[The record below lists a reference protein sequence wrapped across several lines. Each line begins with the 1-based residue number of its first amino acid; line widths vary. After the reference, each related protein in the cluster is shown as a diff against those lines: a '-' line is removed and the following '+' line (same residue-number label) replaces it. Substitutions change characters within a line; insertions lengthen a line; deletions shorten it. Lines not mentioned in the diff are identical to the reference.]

1 MATAVVN
8 LSDPIERGDTLFWE
22 FNWMDD
28 QIVPE
33 PVDMRGKELVLT
45 IKISPFIA
53 DVEAPV
59 LVSYTPAVADAVAQ
73 AGTVV
78 MTVPKSQTI
87 NLIAG
92 ATHHYA
98 LRVITDNGDTE
109 VTHVKG
115 TVPVEDA

>member
-8 LSDPIERGDTLFWE
+8 IEDPIERGDTLFWE
-22 FNWMDD
+22 FNWTDD
-28 QIVPE
+28 E
-33 PVDMRGKELVLT
+33 DAPVDMRGKELVLT

-53 DVEAPV
+53 DADSAV
-59 LVSYTPAVADAVAQ
+59 LVSYTPANDDALAEIGKVII
-73 AGTVV
+73 
-78 MTVPKSQTI
+78 TVPKEQSA

-98 LRVITDNGDTE
+98 LRVITDAGETE